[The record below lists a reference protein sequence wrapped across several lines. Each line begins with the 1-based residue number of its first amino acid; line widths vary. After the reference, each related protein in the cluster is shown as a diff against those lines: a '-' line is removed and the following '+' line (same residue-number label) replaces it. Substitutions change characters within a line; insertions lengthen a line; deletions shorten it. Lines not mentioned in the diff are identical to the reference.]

1 MSILIGNNCVV
12 SIHYTLTDD
21 AGNLLDSSINS
32 EPLYYLH
39 GADNLI
45 PGLEN
50 ELTGKAAGA
59 AFKVSV
65 PPEQGYGTYR
75 EELLQTVPLD
85 LFKGVDEVKPGMQFE
100 TQGPDGPELIM
111 VTAVSSVDVTVDG
124 NHPLAG
130 KTLHFDVTVES
141 VRDATAEELD
151 HGHPHDGHNH
161 HH

>member
-1 MSILIGNNCVV
+1 MSMLIGKNSVV

-21 AGNLLDSSINS
+21 AGNLLDSSMNS
-32 EPLYYLH
+32 EPLHYLH

-50 ELTGKAAGA
+50 ELTGKSTGA

-65 PPEQGYGTYR
+65 PPEQGYGSYKQ
-75 EELLQTVPLD
+75 ELVQVVPID
-85 LFKGVDEVKPGMQFE
+85 LFKGVDEIKPGMQFE
-100 TQGPDGPELIM
+100 TEGPNGPELIM
-111 VTAVSSVDVTVDG
+111 VTNVTPDDVTVDG

-141 VRDATAEELD
+141 VRDSTAEERD